1 MLFFRYGIEPYVT
14 AKWDH
19 MQHYLHCCG
28 GNNYQIGYK
37 DYRVTPIGQNF
48 SVPDSCCF
56 EYAEGCGYHIFHRS
70 DVEIANVIFVH
81 GCLTLLKDQVKEP
94 EFGSI
99 QFQRFFYCTLSGKQL
114 SGGDKEWKKLTAWIA
129 ILVEMDLD

>member
-1 MLFFRYGIEPYVT
+1 LRLKNQKADGLGDMELYICSTVEKQTNYNQIMKTFSRYGIEPYVT

-28 GNNYQIGYK
+28 GNNYRIGYK

-56 EYAEGCGYHIFHRS
+56 DYAEGCGRHLFHKS
-70 DVEIANVIFVH
+70 DVEIANIIFVH
-81 GCLTLLKDQVKEP
+81 GCLQLLKDQV
-94 EFGSI
+94 
-99 QFQRFFYCTLSGKQL
+99 
-114 SGGDKEWKKLTAWIA
+114 
-129 ILVEMDLD
+129 